1 MSKKEKKATEMFTEE
16 ILTIMAA
23 HLDDLQLVRVGYYEK
38 LRAERVQQQMQR
50 KAEAGY
56 AVHRP
61 PLGYTKT
68 SKPGLFAI
76 NSKGKAMAELLNKY
90 ADGKISSTELHNS
103 LSTVFSPLPKGIRT
117 KDRLCDYISNPYYSG
132 YVSYKNKNYKGKH
145 QALLTEEKLTQVV
158 LKLYAEVRMDFPLAG
173 SNHQR

>member
-1 MSKKEKKATEMFTEE
+1 MNNKENEATEKINKALLAIIAEYQRR
-16 ILTIMAA
+16 AA
-23 HLDDLQLVRVGYYEK
+23 S
-38 LRAERVQQQMQR
+38 ERVIRSLENRAM
-50 KAEAGY
+50 AGY
-56 AVHRP
+56 ATQRP
-61 PLGYTKT
+61 PLGYSKT

-117 KDRLCDYISNPYYSG
+117 KYKLCDYISNPYYSG

-145 QALLTEEKLTQVV
+145 QALLSEEKLSQVV
-158 LKLYAEVRMDFPLAG
+158 LKLYSEVRMDFPLAG
-173 SNHQR
+173 SNHQG